1 MSQLVTASE
10 ENLAKLAKLLVQGE
24 VVAFPTETVYGLG
37 ADASNPE
44 AVAKIY
50 AIKNRPSFNPLIS
63 HYSSGDKAWIDVI
76 PSKLA
81 YKLAEKFWPG
91 PLTMILP
98 KSKNSRISSLATA
111 GLDCAA
117 VRVPVHPVAMRLLEK
132 LDIPVVAPS
141 ANPSTKLS
149 PVSTEHVMKS
159 LGSKLDWVLDGGE
172 CSIGIESTVIDLTTE
187 SPVILRAGVITEEEI
202 TAVILSELGGRRHC
216 EERSNP
222 VLLKTGSLRPLA
234 PQDGNSL
241 KSPGMM
247 EKHYAPNVKLRL
259 SINDPQPNEALL
271 AFGSENIPQGF
282 SFVKNLSAEGSLQ
295 EAASNLFKYLHELD
309 AMNVSGI
316 AVMPIPNEGIGIAI
330 NDRLRR
336 AAM

>member
-1 MSQLVTASE
+1 MSKILTASE
-10 ENLAKLAKLLVQGE
+10 ENLAKLAELLVRGE

-37 ADASNPE
+37 ADASNEE

-63 HYSSGDKAWIDVI
+63 HYSSADKAWLDVA
-76 PSKLA
+76 PNELA
-81 YKLAEKFWPG
+81 FKLAEKFWPG
-91 PLTMILP
+91 PLTFILP
-98 KSKNSRISSLATA
+98 KAKRTRISSLATA

-117 VRVPVHPVAMRLLEK
+117 VRVPAHPIAMKLLEK
-132 LDIPVVAPS
+132 LDIPIVAPS

-149 PVSTEHVMKS
+149 PVSAEHVMNS
-159 LGSKLDWVLDGGE
+159 LGSKLEWILDGRE
-172 CSIGIESTVIDLTTE
+172 SEVGIESTVIDLTTDT
-187 SPVILRAGVITEEEI
+187 PVILRAGIITEEEI
-202 TAVILSELGGRRHC
+202 FSVIGRHC
-216 EERSNP
+216 EERSDEAI
-222 VLLKTGSLRPLA
+222 PL
-234 PQDGNSL
+234 SRI

-247 EKHYAPNVKLRL
+247 DRHYSPNVKLRL
-259 SINDPQPNEALL
+259 TTNNPQPNEALL

-282 SFVKNLSAEGSLQ
+282 SLVKNLSPEANLQ

-336 AAM
+336 AAV

>member
-10 ENLAKLAKLLVQGE
+10 ENLAKLTKLLVQGE

-63 HYSSGDKAWIDVI
+63 HYSSGDKAWKDVV
-76 PSKLA
+76 PNELA
-81 YKLAEKFWPG
+81 FKLAEKFWPG

-98 KSKNSRISSLATA
+98 KAKNSRISSLATA

-117 VRVPVHPVAMRLLEK
+117 VRVPAHPVAMSLLEK
-132 LDIPVVAPS
+132 LDIPIVAPS

-149 PVSTEHVMKS
+149 PVSAKHVMNS

-172 CSIGIESTVIDLTTE
+172 CEVGLESTVIDLTSD
-187 SPVILRAGVITEEEI
+187 SPVVLRAGVITEEEI
-202 TAVILSELGGRRHC
+202 AVVILSERFVLRNFSEAG
-216 EERSNP
+216 SNP
-222 VLLKTGSLRPLA
+222 TSI
-234 PQDGNSL
+234 

-247 EKHYAPNVKLRL
+247 DKHYSPNVRLRL
-259 SINDPQPNEALL
+259 TTNNPQPNEALL

-282 SFVKNLSAEGSLQ
+282 SFVRNLSVEGNLQ
-295 EAASNLFKYLHELD
+295 EAAANLFKYLHELD

-316 AVMPIPNEGIGIAI
+316 AVMSIPNKGIGIAI

-336 AAM
+336 ASM

>member
-1 MSQLVTASE
+1 MSKLLTASE
-10 ENLAKLAKLLVQGE
+10 ENLAKLAKLLSQGE

-37 ADASNPE
+37 ADASNEE

-63 HYSSGDKAWIDVI
+63 HYSSAEKAWKDVI
-76 PSKLA
+76 PNELA

-117 VRVPVHPVAMRLLEK
+117 VRVPAHPVAMGLLEK

-149 PVSTEHVMKS
+149 PVSAEHVLNS
-159 LGSKLDWVLDGGE
+159 LGKKLDYILDGGE
-172 CSIGIESTVIDLTTE
+172 CEVGLESTVIDLTMDT
-187 SPVILRAGVITEEEI
+187 PVILRAGVITEEEI
-202 TAVILSELGGRRHC
+202 IAVILSPHGGRKDPDC
-216 EERSNP
+216 
-222 VLLKTGSLRPLA
+222 KTPGSSRPLA

-247 EKHYAPNVKLRL
+247 EKHYSPNVRLRL
-259 SINDPQPNEALL
+259 TTNNPQPNEALL

-282 SFVKNLSAEGSLQ
+282 SFIKNLSPGGNLQ
-295 EAASNLFKYLHELD
+295 EAAANLFKYLHELD

-316 AVMPIPNEGIGIAI
+316 AVMSIPDEGIGVAI

-336 AAM
+336 AAAQ